1 MVLTSIAV
9 VTGVGQC
16 VVDELDGSL
25 GGVPSRVC
33 LVVPGEIAWDG
44 CDCGMFAQTITGDV
58 PSNTFPAPAVDIR
71 TGPCGPNL
79 LVYSVTAQLLRCIP
93 TLDDNGNPPTCDAL
107 LAAAQVTE
115 DDRTRLRTAVTC
127 CLREM
132 HTAVEIYNFAVGA
145 TTSVGPQ
152 GLCGG
157 VQITYQ
163 FALGNVCC

>member
-9 VTGVGQC
+9 VTGIAQC
-16 VVDELDGSL
+16 VVDELADSL
-25 GGVPSRVC
+25 GGIPNRVC
-33 LVVPGEIAWDG
+33 ALVPGEIAWDN
-44 CDCGMFAQTITGDV
+44 CECGMFAQTITGDV
-58 PSNTFPAPAVDIR
+58 PSNTFPAPAVDAR

-79 LVYSVTAQLLRCIP
+79 AVYSVTAQLVRCVP
-93 TLDDNGNPPTCDAL
+93 GANDNGISPSCDAL
-107 LAAAQVTE
+107 LQAARVVE
-115 DDRTRLRTAVTC
+115 DDRVRLRTAITC

-132 HTAVEIYNFAVGA
+132 HTAIEIYNFAVGA
-145 TTSVGPQ
+145 TTSLGPQ